1 MLSEDIEKRLY
12 IKVTIRVFASLKL
25 ITNKRE
31 INLELEEGADIGHSL
46 EKLFSLY
53 EKLRSEVFDDKK
65 ELKEW
70 IQILKNGRNIKYLD
84 GLNTELNNEDIISI
98 FPPVAGG

>member
-1 MLSEDIEKRLY
+1 LSEEIEKRIY
-12 IKVTIRVFASLKL
+12 IKVKIRVFASLKL

-31 INLELEEGADIGHSL
+31 IELELEEGANIAHSL

-65 ELKEW
+65 QKEW

-84 GLNTELNNEDIISI
+84 GLDTELNNEDIISI
-98 FPPVAGG
+98 FPPAAGG